1 MEITRGIQN
10 TAQKVVVYGPEG
22 IGKTTFAS
30 KFPDP
35 LFIDT
40 EGSTKK
46 LDVKRLPTPTSFTLF
61 MEEIAYVK
69 ANPNLCDTL
78 VIDTADWTEKL
89 CLEHICSTKSVSGIE
104 DIGYGKGYTY
114 LEEEFGRMLNR
125 LSDLIDLSI
134 NVVITAHAAMRK
146 FEQPDEMGAYD
157 RWELKLQKK
166 TAPLLKEWGD
176 MVLFAN
182 YKTYVI
188 NVDNQGAAKGKNKAQ
203 GGARV
208 MYTSHHP
215 CWDAKNRH
223 GLAPE
228 LPFEYSQIAA
238 HIPAKTTGTDKVS
251 APTKEIVKTA
261 PAEAISEEIKERYW
275 HRAEQR
281 EVYASTTK
289 EEEEAFT
296 HSGEF
301 VEISAAEYTRLSTEY
316 NTAPP
321 MPEVVPDPETDIA
334 ENLPK
339 ALTDLMKKENV
350 TTAEVQRAVSSKG
363 YYPEDTPISNYDPG
377 FISGVLVAAWPQVF
391 AIIKELREVEKQFGG
406 N

>member
-1 MEITRGIQN
+1 M
-10 TAQKVVVYGPEG
+10 
-22 IGKTTFAS
+22 
-30 KFPDP
+30 
-35 LFIDT
+35 
-40 EGSTKK
+40 
-46 LDVKRLPTPTSFTLF
+46 
-61 MEEIAYVK
+61 
-69 ANPNLCDTL
+69 
-78 VIDTADWTEKL
+78 
-89 CLEHICSTKSVSGIE
+89 
-104 DIGYGKGYTY
+104 
-114 LEEEFGRMLNR
+114 
-125 LSDLIDLSI
+125 
-134 NVVITAHAAMRK
+134 
-146 FEQPDEMGAYD
+146 
-157 RWELKLQKK
+157 
-166 TAPLLKEWGD
+166 
-176 MVLFAN
+176 LFAN

-238 HIPAKTTGTDKVS
+238 HIPAKTAGMDKVS
-251 APTKEIVKTA
+251 APTIVKTA
-261 PAEAISEEIKERYW
+261 PAEAISEGIKERYW

-281 EVYASTTK
+281 EVYVSTTK

-301 VEISAAEYTRLSTEY
+301 VEISAAEYARLNTEY

-321 MPEVVPDPETDIA
+321 MPEVVPDPEADIA

-350 TTAEVQRAVSSKG
+350 TAAEVQRAVESKG

-377 FISGVLVAAWPQVF
+377 FISGVLIAAWPQVF